1 MATYFLDTSALAKLY
16 IREAGTEQ
24 MVKLATRSDGP
35 SLVILTLSRV
45 ELHSAIRR
53 RVRSRELSPE
63 NSEVALA
70 SFHQHLMSIFLVQP
84 MTEVILERALSVID
98 EQELRAYDAIQLA
111 ACLTQASQEPE
122 GLATF
127 VSADRQLL
135 AAAQAEGLRVLN
147 PCESA

>member
-24 MVKLATRSDGP
+24 MVKLATRPDGP
-35 SLVILTLSRV
+35 RLVILTLSRV

-63 NSEVALA
+63 NAQVALE
-70 SFHQHLMSIFLVQP
+70 SFQQHLMSIFLVQP
-84 MTEVILERALSVID
+84 ITEVILERALAVID
-98 EQELRAYDAIQLA
+98 QQELRAYDAIQLA
-111 ACLTQASQEPE
+111 ACLTQASQETG

-135 AAAQAEGLRVLN
+135 EAAQAEGLAVLD
-147 PCESA
+147 PSESA